1 MASPIEFLKQVRT
14 ESKKITWPS
23 RQETIVSTISVFVMV
38 FLAAVFL
45 YLSDQVMAWAV
56 QSIMNIG
63 L

>member
-1 MASPIEFLKQVRT
+1 MASTIEFLKQVRT